1 LTRIRGLGF
10 EKRTNKNNVAV
21 ERRRSH
27 GSVKSSAP
35 AWLFKEALAQ
45 LAEGD
50 GAELG
55 AALADLPALYG
66 IWIDAEREKLPLII
80 LTRDFPWVAAVSG
93 RKDSQPTWGNVEDRK
108 SENLNENNVC
118 CGVAVETP
126 QSATPPSIWFDDPGF
141 MRPDTGEQ
149 VRRWLRGALDRQL
162 IAIQAER
169 DSAFCVRADGYP
181 TWITRPIDFSFL
193 E

>member
-55 AALADLPALYG
+55 AALADLPALYR
-66 IWIDAEREKLPLII
+66 IWIDAECEKLPLII

-93 RKDSQPTWGNVEDRK
+93 RKDSQPTWG
-108 SENLNENNVC
+108 
-118 CGVAVETP
+118 
-126 QSATPPSIWFDDPGF
+126 
-141 MRPDTGEQ
+141 
-149 VRRWLRGALDRQL
+149 
-162 IAIQAER
+162 
-169 DSAFCVRADGYP
+169 
-181 TWITRPIDFSFL
+181 
-193 E
+193 